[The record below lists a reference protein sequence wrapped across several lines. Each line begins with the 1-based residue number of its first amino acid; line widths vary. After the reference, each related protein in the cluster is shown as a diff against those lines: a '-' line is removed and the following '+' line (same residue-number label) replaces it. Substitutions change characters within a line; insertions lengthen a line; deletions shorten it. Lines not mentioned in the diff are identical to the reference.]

1 MVAASQSEFGQ
12 RVEQQKALKL
22 FRFDTESGK
31 AVSGTAKISP
41 ANNGGCTL
49 YYISLPHSC
58 SLHSDSKLCPAFCA
72 DPTSSVVDDC
82 SMLVVSR

>member
-49 YYISLPHSC
+49 YIAAALVLAPLGQQALSGI
-58 SLHSDSKLCPAFCA
+58 LCRSHFQRC
-72 DPTSSVVDDC
+72 
-82 SMLVVSR
+82 